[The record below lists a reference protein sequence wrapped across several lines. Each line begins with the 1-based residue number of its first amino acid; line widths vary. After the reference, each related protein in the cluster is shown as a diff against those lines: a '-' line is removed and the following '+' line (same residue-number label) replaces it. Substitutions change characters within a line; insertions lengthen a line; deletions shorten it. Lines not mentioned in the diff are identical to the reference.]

1 MTSTPTRTPRGKA
14 LRGAAASILALAALG
29 PLACKDTLPTAAQ
42 PLGTLNSTSLANKA
56 GVEGTLIGTYR
67 ALDANGA
74 VLAWGNAASDWVFAS
89 TVSDDAHKGS
99 TSGDQPG
106 IQDLDLYNWQT
117 GNADNYLNDKWNG
130 AYEGVSRANA
140 TINLLNTVLKTPG
153 LLPSDEAASIRGEAM
168 FLRAHFHFS
177 AYRVF
182 GNIPYYRET
191 DTDFR
196 KPNEPAAQVLTDII
210 KDLDSAATL
219 LPSTP
224 YGGQK
229 GRAFKWTALAY
240 KGRVQ
245 AYAGQWAQALA
256 TLRDVRANGPY
267 ALESSF
273 DKVWTGRSAYW
284 NGKETILAYQASV
297 NDGEPNGQ
305 NGNWGERLNFPY
317 SPSHFGCCGFHI
329 PSQDLVNAFF
339 VDANGLPLA
348 LSNPNANAS
357 LTNFPG
363 GSTTPVDP
371 RLDWTV
377 GRDSVPYKDW
387 GLAVPPW
394 NRDRQYAGP
403 YHPKKNIHE
412 QASVGTSESTV
423 GWTPQQLNAVKMH
436 IFRYADMLLLLA
448 EAEVEAGSPEN
459 ARQIVNQ
466 IRARAAAG
474 VQGCGSADSLTIARW
489 PGCKGNTSLS
499 VPLGDPSV
507 QWANYQVAQYPA
519 GAFGDQNYARQA
531 VRAERRVELAMEG
544 QRFFD
549 LRRWGT
555 YQTVINNY
563 VAVERNRLP
572 TYYTGV
578 APVSQ
583 RHQFFPIPS
592 LQIQL
597 SKKGNTPQ
605 LTQNPGW

>member
-1 MTSTPTRTPRGKA
+1 MTSTPTRTPRARA
-14 LRGAAASILALAALG
+14 LLGAASSILALAALG

-42 PLGTLNSTSLANKA
+42 PLGTLNNTSLANKA
-56 GVEGTLIGTYR
+56 GVEGTLIGAYR

-74 VLAWGNAASDWVFAS
+74 VLSWGNAASDWVFAS
-89 TVSDDAHKGS
+89 TTSDDAHKGS
-99 TSGDQPG
+99 TNGDQPG
-106 IQDLDLYNWQT
+106 IQDLDLYAWQT
-117 GNADNYLNDKWNG
+117 GNADSYLNDKWNG

-140 TINLLNTVLKTPG
+140 TLNLLNTVEKTAG
-153 LLPSDEAASIRGEAM
+153 QLSSAEAASIRGEAM
-168 FLRAHFHFS
+168 FLRAHYHFS

-196 KPNEPAAQVLTDII
+196 KTNEPAASVLADII

-219 LPSTP
+219 LPAAP
-224 YGGQK
+224 YGGQV
-229 GRAFKWTALAY
+229 GRASKWTALAY

-245 AYAGQWAQALA
+245 VYAGQWADALT
-256 TLRDVRANGPY
+256 TLRNVRTSGPY

-273 DKVWTGRSAYW
+273 DKVWTGRPAYW

-297 NDGEPNGQ
+297 NDGEPNGN
-305 NGNWGERLNFPY
+305 NGNYGERLNFPY
-317 SPSHFGCCGFHI
+317 SPSPFGCCSFHI
-329 PSQDLVNAFF
+329 PSQDLVNAYF
-339 VDANGLPLA
+339 VDANGLPLT
-348 LSNPNANAS
+348 LSNPTAGAN

-363 GSTTPVDP
+363 GSTQAVDP

-377 GRDSVPYKDW
+377 GRDNVPYKDW
-387 GLAVPPW
+387 GLAQASW
-394 NRDRQYAGP
+394 DRDRQYDGP
-403 YHPKKNIHE
+403 YLPKKNIHE
-412 QASVGTSESTV
+412 QVSVATSQSTV

-448 EAEVEAGSPEN
+448 EAEVEAGSTEN
-459 ARQIVNQ
+459 ARQIVNM

-474 VQGCGSADSLTIARW
+474 VQGCGTADSLTVATW
-489 PGCKGNTSLS
+489 PGCKSNTTLS
-499 VPLGDPSV
+499 VPAGDASV
-507 QWANYQVAQYPA
+507 QWANYQVGQYPA
-519 GAFGDQNYARQA
+519 GSFADPSYARQA
-531 VRAERRVELAMEG
+531 VRAERRLELAMEG

-555 YQTVINNY
+555 YQTVLNNY
-563 VAVERNRLP
+563 VAAESKRIP

-578 APVSQ
+578 AALSQ

-597 SKKGNTPQ
+597 SKKGDTPQ
-605 LTQNPGW
+605 LKQNPGW